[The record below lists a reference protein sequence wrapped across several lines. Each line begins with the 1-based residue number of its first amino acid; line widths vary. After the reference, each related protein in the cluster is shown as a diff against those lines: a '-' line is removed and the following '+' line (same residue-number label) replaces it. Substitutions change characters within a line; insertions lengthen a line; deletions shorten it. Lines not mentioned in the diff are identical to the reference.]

1 MNNVGARDLKRF
13 KRKALSVSQEL
24 LVKTDYL
31 DHKGRTPLVIRPALD
46 GVELV
51 AWAAGNRELIED
63 RLLDHGALLLR
74 GFAVRSPEEFEQFIK
89 TVSDHLLQYNE
100 RSSPRKNVSGN
111 IYTSTDYP
119 AENSIFFHNE
129 NSYQSVW
136 PLRICFF
143 CVTPAERG
151 GETPIADCRRVLGR
165 ISPSIVARFV
175 EKQVMYVRNFGEG
188 FGLPWQT
195 VFQTADKTA
204 VEQYCLKSGIECEW
218 KSGDRLRT
226 RQVRPAVAR
235 HPRAGEKSWFNHAA
249 FFHVSTL
256 DPLIREALLEEFE
269 EDELPSN
276 TYYGDGSRI
285 ELSVLDEI
293 RDAYTQEAI
302 SFPWERQ
309 DVLVVDNIY
318 TAHSRSPYKGERKVL
333 VGMADP
339 LSWKDVLA

>member
-1 MNNVGARDLKRF
+1 MNNVGVRDLKRF

-31 DHKGRTPLVIRPALD
+31 GHGGRTPLIIRPALD

-74 GFAVRSPEEFEQFIK
+74 GFVVRLPEEFEQFIK
-89 TVSDHLLQYNE
+89 TVSNHLLQYNE

-119 AENSIFFHNE
+119 ADRSIFFHNE

-136 PLRICFF
+136 PLRIFFF
-143 CVTPAERG
+143 CVTVAERG
-151 GETPIADCRRVLGR
+151 GETPIADCRRVLRR

-175 EKQVMYVRNFGEG
+175 EKQVMYVRNFGDG
-188 FGLPWQT
+188 FGLSWQT
-195 VFQTADKTA
+195 VFQTADKAA

-218 KSGDRLRT
+218 KSGNRLRT

-249 FFHVSTL
+249 FFHVATL
-256 DPLIREALLEEFE
+256 DPLIRKMMLEEFG

-285 ELSVLDEI
+285 EPSVLDEI

-302 SFPWERQ
+302 SFPWESQ
-309 DVLVVDNIY
+309 DVLVLDNIY
-318 TAHSRSPYKGERKVL
+318 TAHSRSPYYGERKVL

-339 LSWKDVLA
+339 LNWKDVLA

>member
-1 MNNVGARDLKRF
+1 MDNVGERDLKRF
-13 KRKALSVSQEL
+13 KRKALSVSQESL
-24 LVKTDYL
+24 IKTDYL

-51 AWAAGNRELIED
+51 AWAAANRELIED

-89 TVSDHLLQYNE
+89 TVSDRLLQYNE

-119 AENSIFFHNE
+119 ADQSIFFHNE
-129 NSYQSVW
+129 NSYQSNW
-136 PLRICFF
+136 PLRIFFF

-151 GETPIADCRRVLGR
+151 GETPIADCRRVMGR

-175 EKQVMYVRNFGEG
+175 EKQVMYVRNFGDG

-195 VFQTADKTA
+195 VFQTSDKAA

-218 KSGDRLRT
+218 KSDDRLRT

-235 HPRAGEKSWFNHAA
+235 HPRTGEKSWFNHAA

-256 DPLIREALLEEFE
+256 DPSIREALLEEFG

-276 TYYGDGSRI
+276 TYYGDGSKI
-285 ELSVLDEI
+285 EPSVLEEI
-293 RDAYTQEAI
+293 RDAYTREAV
-302 SFPWERQ
+302 SFPWEKH
-309 DVLVVDNIY
+309 DVLFLDNIY
-318 TAHSRSPYKGERKVL
+318 TAHSRSPYQGDRKVL

-339 LSWKDVLA
+339 LNWKDALA

>member
-1 MNNVGARDLKRF
+1 MNNVAATDLKRF
-13 KRKALSVSQEL
+13 KRKALSVSQESL
-24 LVKTDYL
+24 IKTDYL
-31 DHKGRTPLVIRPALD
+31 DHKGRTPLVIRPAID

-51 AWAAGNRELIED
+51 SWAASNRELIEE

-74 GFAVRSPEEFEQFIK
+74 GFVVRSPEEFEQFIK

-111 IYTSTDYP
+111 VYTSTDYP
-119 AENSIFFHNE
+119 ANQSIFFHNE

-136 PLRICFF
+136 PLRIFF
-143 CVTPAERG
+143 FSVTPAEQG
-151 GETPIADCRRVLGR
+151 GETPIADCRRVLAR

-175 EKQVMYVRNFGEG
+175 EKQVLYVRNFGDG

-195 VFQTADKTA
+195 VFQTTDKTA
-204 VEQYCLKSGIECEW
+204 VEQYCRKSGIECEW
-218 KSGDRLRT
+218 KSDDRLRT

-235 HPRAGEKSWFNHAA
+235 HPRTGEKSWFNHAA

-256 DPLIREALLEEFE
+256 DPLVREALLEEFG

-276 TYYGDGSRI
+276 TYYGDGSTI
-285 ELSVLDEI
+285 EPSVLDEI
-293 RDAYTQEAI
+293 RDAYTQEAV
-302 SFPWERQ
+302 SFPWEEQ
-309 DVLVVDNIY
+309 DVLVLDNIY
-318 TAHSRSPYKGERKVL
+318 TAHSRSPYKGDRKVL

>member
-1 MNNVGARDLKRF
+1 MDNVVARDLKRF

-24 LVKTDYL
+24 LIKTEYL
-31 DHKGRTPLVIRPALD
+31 DHGGRTPLVIRPALD

-89 TVSDHLLQYNE
+89 TVSNHLLQYNE

-119 AENSIFFHNE
+119 ADQSIFFHNE
-129 NSYQSVW
+129 NSYQSGW
-136 PLRICFF
+136 PLRIFFF
-143 CVTPAERG
+143 CVTVAEQG

-175 EKQVMYVRNFGEG
+175 EKQVMYVRNFGDG

-195 VFQTADKTA
+195 VFQTTDKAA
-204 VEQYCLKSGIECEW
+204 VEQYCLKSGIDCEW
-218 KSGDRLRT
+218 KSDDRLRT

-235 HPRAGEKSWFNHAA
+235 HPRTGERSWFNHAA

-256 DPLIREALLEEFE
+256 DPSIREALLEEFE

-285 ELSVLDEI
+285 EPSVLDEI
-293 RDAYTQEAI
+293 RDAYTQEAV
-302 SFPWERQ
+302 SFPWERH
-309 DVLVVDNIY
+309 DVLVLDNIY
-318 TAHSRSPYKGERKVL
+318 TAHSRSPYKGDRKVL

-339 LSWKDVLA
+339 LNWKDVLA